1 MSDREFDV
9 ICIGAGPCGEAVARE
24 LAGAGLSLAV
34 VEKHLVG
41 GECPYYGCIPSK
53 TLLRSAEVVAE
64 AGRARELAASRVEW
78 DVDFPKVSK
87 RVWWM
92 ARDLDD
98 TRPAEAIQQDATLFR
113 GHGALTG
120 PRRVEV
126 DGVALTA
133 RRAVVVSTGTS
144 PNVPPIPGLD
154 GVDFWTNRE
163 AVLARELPASLA
175 VLGGGAVGVELCQ
188 GFARLGTRVTI
199 VEGAPRLV
207 AAEEAEV
214 GEVLRGHLEAEGI
227 RVIIGARVSGVFRN
241 GPDVS
246 LTLEGAEPVTAA
258 RLLVATGR
266 RPNLDGFDL
275 AAAGIRT
282 SPRGWVEVDQA
293 TLVAADGIWAGGDV
307 NGIGGFTHLSD
318 YHGRVIGRTLRGRA
332 CRADHSAVPRVTF
345 TDPEIGSVGLTE
357 AQARERGLDVRVVS
371 ADPGEA
377 ARGEI
382 HGFAKGLVKLVV
394 DAGRGVLAGVTIV
407 SPRAGE
413 MVSELTLAVR
423 AGVPLPVLAD
433 TMHAFPTFSRVLQ
446 GVLDQAA
453 GQRSSNSRR

>member
-9 ICIGAGPCGEAVARE
+9 ICIGTGPCGEAVADE

-34 VEKHLVG
+34 IEERLVG
-41 GECPYYGCIPSK
+41 GECPYWACIPSK

-78 DVDFPKVSK
+78 DLDYPKVSK

-98 TRPAEAIQQDATLFR
+98 TRPAEAIQRDATLLR

-133 RRAVVVSTGTS
+133 RRAVIVATGTS
-144 PNVPPIPGLD
+144 PNVPPIPGLA
-154 GVDFWTNRE
+154 GVDYWTNRQ
-163 AVLARELPASLA
+163 AVLAKELPPSLA
-175 VLGGGAVGVELCQ
+175 VLGGGAVGVELAQ
-188 GFARLGTRVTI
+188 GFARLGTHVTI
-199 VEGAPRLV
+199 VEAAPRLV
-207 AAEEAEV
+207 AAEEAEA

-227 RVIIGARVSGVFRN
+227 RVITGVRVSGVSRQGSDF
-241 GPDVS
+241 S
-246 LTLEGAEPVTAA
+246 LTLQDAEPITAA
-258 RLLVATGR
+258 RFLVATGR

-275 AAAGIRT
+275 AAAGIQT
-282 SPRGWVEVDQA
+282 SPRGWVEVDHA

-307 NGIGGFTHLSD
+307 NGIAGFTHLAD

-357 AQARERGLDVRVVS
+357 AQARERGVDVRVVS
-371 ADPGEA
+371 DDPGQW

-382 HGFAKGLVKLVV
+382 HGFENGLVKVVV
-394 DAGRGVLAGVTIV
+394 DVGRGVLAGATIV

-413 MVSELTLAVR
+413 MVGELTLALR

-433 TMHAFPTFSRVLQ
+433 TIHAFPTFSRIFQ

-453 GQRSSNSRR
+453 GQTA